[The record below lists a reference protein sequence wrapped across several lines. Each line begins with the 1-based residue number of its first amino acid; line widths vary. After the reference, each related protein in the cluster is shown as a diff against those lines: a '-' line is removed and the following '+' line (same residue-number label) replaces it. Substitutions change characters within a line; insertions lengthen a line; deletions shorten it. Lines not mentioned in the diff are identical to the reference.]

1 MTPPPLLIESWLPY
15 ETIGVEARRERGYGT
30 PFPAPF
36 RLHVWWARR
45 PLAAMRAAIFASLIP
60 APETDA
66 EREKLEKLI
75 ATIVDWDQVKG
86 GNSEAI
92 EEAQRLIREAYTD

>member
-1 MTPPPLLIESWLPY
+1 
-15 ETIGVEARRERGYGT
+15 
-30 PFPAPF
+30 
-36 RLHVWWARR
+36 
-45 PLAAMRAAIFASLIP
+45 MRAAIFASLIP

-75 ATIVDWDQVKG
+75 ATIVDWAQVKG